1 MSLNISEIFYSI
13 QGEGYSSGVPSIFIR
28 TQSCNL
34 MCGGPLGK
42 LMKEGKATWWC
53 DSETVWKGGK
63 VYTNEDIENKFIE
76 LGQLENVLKGTT
88 HLIWTGGEPT
98 LARNAQ
104 GIIEFL
110 DYFNNKYPFNNIYNE
125 IETNGS
131 LKVPEGF
138 YTNKKY
144 INQINCSAKLANS
157 GMPKAMRINKEA
169 IAQIINH
176 NNFWFKIVISNEDD
190 IKEIFEDY
198 IKPHQIPTDRLI
210 LMPGVDNLNDLSER
224 TRFVM
229 DMAKKYN
236 VRMCTRAHILAW
248 DRVTGV

>member
-13 QGEGYSSGVPSIFIR
+13 QGEGVTTGIPSIFIR

-76 LGQLENVLKGTT
+76 LGQLNNVLNGNT

-98 LARNAQ
+98 IARNAN

-110 DYFNNKYPFNNIYNE
+110 DYINNKYPTANIYNE

-131 LKVPEGF
+131 LVVPEAF
-138 YTNKKY
+138 YKDKKY

-157 GMPKAMRINKEA
+157 GMPKAMRINKDA
-169 IAQIINH
+169 IAQITAHPNH
-176 NNFWFKIVISNEDD
+176 WFKIVVSTEQDVQ
-190 IKEIFEDY
+190 EVFEDY
-198 IKPHQIPTDRLI
+198 MKPFFISNNRLL